1 MMNYDISLALR
12 FSLRH
17 SNRPL
22 SADVG
27 ETSRLWQS
35 KQKCL
40 GHRDQRDQQ
49 IMDQVHVSIINNSLI
64 K

>member
-1 MMNYDISLALR
+1 MNYDISLALR

-27 ETSRLWQS
+27 ETSRLAKQTKMFGTPGS
-35 KQKCL
+35 KRSADY
-40 GHRDQRDQQ
+40 GSGSR
-49 IMDQVHVSIINNSLI
+49 
-64 K
+64 